1 MSFLIFIGILF
12 VGLLD
17 AQHNQQHSPRHL
29 RKSHIRDQEFY
40 HHQHHQHDGDNVVM
54 QDGAPRI
61 ITKHDGD
68 AKSEYHLKAFADDA
82 TREISRA
89 LILTIGNFL
98 DVLVEWEKH
107 RASMNMST
115 HDIHDM
121 FKAMRTEFEK
131 AKTKES
137 V

>member
-17 AQHNQQHSPRHL
+17 AQHSPRHM

-40 HHQHHQHDGDNVVM
+40 HHHQHHQHDGDNVVM
-54 QDGAPRI
+54 HDSAPRI
-61 ITKHDGD
+61 ITKDDD
-68 AKSEYHLKAFADDA
+68 AKSDHHLKAFVDHA
-82 TREISRA
+82 TRDISHA

-98 DVLVEWEKH
+98 DVLVAWEKH
-107 RASMNMST
+107 RAAMNMST
-115 HDIHDM
+115 VDIHDM